1 MTLKIRYYLAGM
13 AAAAC
18 LTLNVSAQIT
28 YTWTAGGDGSTWAD
42 PANWNNGVPVAGST
56 FQIWIDPQLSTLQT
70 ITLGASVAATASD
83 NVFLE
88 WGQTLNVY
96 GSISSSLFF
105 SPVGAVGGP
114 TTTINLH
121 GNGSISSADSFF
133 IGDPFWVHN
142 VTPTT
147 IPNVTVNLYDNSSL
161 TANYIGMAG
170 HLNIYGGTATAN
182 LGFLTGTAT
191 WGPWGTSAD
200 PTTGPATTDASR
212 LINIAGGKLV
222 IGGDASA
229 QAADLIARGILE
241 GNGVVGNVNVDLLS
255 DPGFTVI
262 TAVPEPA
269 TMTLLGLGS
278 LAGLFF
284 LRRRSAA

>member
-1 MTLKIRYYLAGM
+1 MVV
-13 AAAAC
+13 AAS
-18 LTLNVSAQIT
+18 LTLNASAQTT
-28 YTWTAGGDGSTWAD
+28 YHWTALGDGTSWTD
-42 PANWNNGVPVAGST
+42 PANWDNGVPVAGST
-56 FQIWIDPQLSTLQT
+56 FQIWIAPQLASLQT

-133 IGDPFWVHN
+133 IGDPFWLN
-142 VTPTT
+142 AITLPD
-147 IPNVTVNLYDNSSL
+147 VTVNLYDNSQL

-182 LGFLTGTAT
+182 LGFLTATPT
-191 WGPWGTSAD
+191 WGPWGDGS
-200 PTTGPATTDASR
+200 TTGPATTDASR
-212 LINIAGGKLV
+212 LIDVAGGRLV

-229 QAADLIARGILE
+229 QVADLISRGILE

-255 DPGFTVI
+255 EPGFTVI

-269 TMTLLGLGS
+269 SLTLLGLGG
-278 LAGLFF
+278 LAGMFF
-284 LRRRSAA
+284 VRRRAAA